1 MPHIGPLELVI
12 IFAVILII
20 FGVGELP
27 QVGGAIGQGLR
38 EFRKGQLGEEDKE
51 EVRPKKRAATERRPR
66 YSERWVFSILL
77 IDRFQGKETCCS
89 SCSSRNSNRHRCN
102 RQNSC

>member
-12 IFAVILII
+12 ILAVILII
-20 FGVGELP
+20 FGVGKLP

-51 EVRPKKRAATERRPR
+51 EAQPKKRAAKKTARGTTKKGE
-66 YSERWVFSILL
+66 S
-77 IDRFQGKETCCS
+77 
-89 SCSSRNSNRHRCN
+89 
-102 RQNSC
+102 